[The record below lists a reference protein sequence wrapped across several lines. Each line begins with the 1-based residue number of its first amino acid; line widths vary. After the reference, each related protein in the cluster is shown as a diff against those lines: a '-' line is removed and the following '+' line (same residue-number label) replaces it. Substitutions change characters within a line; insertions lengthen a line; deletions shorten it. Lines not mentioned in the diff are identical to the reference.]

1 MKVKERHMG
10 VFSRF
15 LDIVNANINSLLDK
29 AEDPEKMLKLMMQ
42 EMEDTL
48 IELKSTCAD
57 SIASKNS
64 LDKKIQE
71 TDEAVQRWID
81 RAKLALD
88 KGKEDLARE
97 ALVMKKQTLESL
109 KELKQELIDKEDLV
123 STCRENIRQ
132 VEEKLA
138 GVRAKFDTLR
148 NEGPRRAGSGSQAK
162 SSAERDGGYENRFS
176 QMDEHL
182 EKMGGTYQNYS
193 LDKEFQDLEQL
204 DEIEAE
210 LAHLKKEQSKGKKS

>member
-1 MKVKERHMG
+1 MG

-71 TDEAVQRWID
+71 TEESVQRWID
-81 RAKLALD
+81 RARLALD

-97 ALVMKKQTLESL
+97 ALVMKKQTVETLS
-109 KELKQELIDKEDLV
+109 ELKQELTDKEDLV

-138 GVRAKFDTLR
+138 GVRVKFDTLR
-148 NEGPRRAGSGSQAK
+148 SEGARRTRTGSQTRTA
-162 SSAERDGGYENRFS
+162 AEREDAYENRFS

-182 EKMGGTYQNYS
+182 EKMGGTYQNYT
-193 LDKEFQDLEQL
+193 LDKEFQDLEQM

-210 LAHLKKEQSKGKKS
+210 LASLKKEQSKGSKS

>member
-1 MKVKERHMG
+1 
-10 VFSRF
+10 
-15 LDIVNANINSLLDK
+15 
-29 AEDPEKMLKLMMQ
+29 
-42 EMEDTL
+42 MEDTL

-64 LDKKIQE
+64 LDKKIHDTE
-71 TDEAVQRWID
+71 ESVQRWID
-81 RAKLALD
+81 RARLALD

-97 ALVMKKQTLESL
+97 ALVMKKQTFATLR
-109 KELKQELIDKEDLV
+109 ELKQELTDKEDLV

-148 NEGPRRAGSGSQAK
+148 SEGTRKTGSQTRTA
-162 SSAERDGGYENRFS
+162 AEREDAYENRFS

-193 LDKEFQDLEQL
+193 LDKEFQDLEQM

-210 LAHLKKEQSKGKKS
+210 LASLKKEQSKGSKS